1 MNPTNELKPLL
12 SEDGLSNMI
21 VNLNGRH
28 FTKIKRHGPAA
39 ELARDVRNLYAAHL
53 AERDALIQRVVDY
66 WDKWQGKGCIEA
78 DMEFDDIVTDMN
90 KAGFKST
97 SSSDELRNPE

>member
-1 MNPTNELKPLL
+1 MSTPTRKPLI
-12 SEDGLSNMI
+12 SDGEI
-21 VNLNGRH
+21 NGPPTVEIIGGVVVESWYNKMHPLR
-28 FTKIKRHGPAA
+28 
-39 ELARDVRNLYAAHL
+39 VRNLYEAHL

>member
-1 MNPTNELKPLL
+1 MSTPTRKPYL
-12 SEDGLSNMI
+12 SDEEVNGWIQEDGS
-21 VNLNGRH
+21 
-28 FTKIKRHGPAA
+28 TSCQ
-39 ELARDVRNLYAAHL
+39 LAMTAQEVRDKYEAHL
-53 AERDALIQRVVDY
+53 AEREALIQRVVDH

-97 SSSDELRNPE
+97 SSSDKLRNPE

>member
-1 MNPTNELKPLL
+1 MSTPTRKPYL
-12 SEDGLSNMI
+12 SDEDLIGYI
-21 VNLNGRH
+21 TTNGVTLYSQHRMS
-28 FTKIKRHGPAA
+28 PV
-39 ELARDVRNLYAAHL
+39 DVRDKYEAHL
-53 AERDALIQRVVDY
+53 AEKDALIQRVVDY

>member
-1 MNPTNELKPLL
+1 MSTPTRKPYLSDEIVLGRPACDILGGKEIIYFPDAMRGTRVRELY
-12 SEDGLSNMI
+12 E
-21 VNLNGRH
+21 
-28 FTKIKRHGPAA
+28 
-39 ELARDVRNLYAAHL
+39 AHL